1 MKKLIF
7 IAILVSIFAIDD
19 VSAQVISYSQT
30 KITEFEKE
38 KKPVKLQ
45 QFAGAEFGTYP
56 MDPYAKMS
64 LGAFY
69 EAGAMLNK
77 SIFVGGGIG
86 LGYSFNDPNL
96 QKTLSYGE
104 WGYGYTDLTAKGVV
118 MKAYVDAKF
127 YLTKTKLRPYF
138 DLAIGGIGW
147 NACVYDYAY
156 DRQEERWDL
165 DVDRINESLQ
175 FDIYANPQFGLEY
188 QLGGNVKS
196 IFVNVGYFLP
206 LFGLID
212 GPEYGRPQGFRVKLG
227 ITF

>member
-1 MKKLIF
+1 MKRFLF
-7 IAILVSIFAIDD
+7 LTVLMSMFAIGN

-38 KKPVKLQ
+38 KKPKTFQ
-45 QFAGAEFGTYP
+45 QFAGAEWGSYP
-56 MDPYAKMS
+56 KDPYAKMS

-86 LGYSFNDPNL
+86 LGYSFNDLNL

-104 WGYGYTDLTAKGVV
+104 WNDVYPGLTAKGVV

-147 NACVYDYAY
+147 NACVYDYTY

-165 DVDRINESLQ
+165 DVDRIDESLH
-175 FDIYANPQFGLEY
+175 FDMYANPQFGLEY

-196 IFVNVGYFLP
+196 IFVNAGYFLP
-206 LFGLID
+206 LFGMID
-212 GPEYGRPQGFRVKLG
+212 SYSGKLEGFRIKLG